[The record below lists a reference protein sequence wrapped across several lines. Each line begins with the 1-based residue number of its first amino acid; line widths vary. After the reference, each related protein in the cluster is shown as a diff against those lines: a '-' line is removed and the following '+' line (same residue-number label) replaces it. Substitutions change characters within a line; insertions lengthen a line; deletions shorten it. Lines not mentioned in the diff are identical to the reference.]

1 MLLEKAIVLNEIRSL
16 MKKRCQWPSTVE
28 MDYHDTEWGVPVTD
42 DKKWFEY
49 LVLDTFQAGLSWK
62 IILQKREGFRNAFY
76 DFDVHKVAQ
85 MTEEEMAKLKEDSNI
100 IRNRLKIKATVSNA
114 QAFIDVQKEFGSFNT
129 YIWQFTDD
137 KVIHNRYQH
146 LSEIPTTTPLS
157 DKMSKDLKARGFKFV
172 GSTICYAFM
181 QAAGLVNDHTIH
193 CFRYQEIQKISF
205 DN

>member
-129 YIWQFTDD
+129 YIWQFTDQKTIVNSW
-137 KVIHNRYQH
+137 KVENQIPVST
-146 LSEIPTTTPLS
+146 SES
-157 DKMSKDLKARGFKFV
+157 DAMSEQLKSDGFSFV

-181 QAAGLVNDHTIH
+181 QAAGMVNDHLVS
-193 CFRYQEIQKISF
+193 CFRYSELTEVL
-205 DN
+205 